1 MIYTYSMVMVEK
13 GSNLPAKKLV
23 IKPLRSRSTLPQDF
37 KESSWAYLKEAI
49 HAIQKE
55 SAVSTSLEE
64 LYRRVEDL
72 CVQGNSEWLYGRVQE
87 ECEGHAVRVLA
98 SLASVSQ
105 QDERFLEQMEE
116 KWNTYCSQLILIR
129 HIFLYLDRTHLLI
142 QSEHRSLFDLGLFYF
157 REHLDK
163 EYAQVKSNILE
174 EMMQKLDAER
184 ESFTIRRDLLKNL
197 VRMFTLLGL
206 YDVSFMPVLLARVKS
221 FYTGE
226 ANRNI
231 QTYSLSEYLQYVDTR
246 ISEEF
251 DRCNVMLAP
260 TTRIP
265 LIQTVES
272 CIIEPHIG
280 YMLEHGFDNLIDEDH
295 IEDLNR
301 MYRVFGR
308 VKAHKALCLAFKNHL
323 KNVGSGIVG
332 NQDKDSEM
340 IKSIITLK
348 QRMDRILAECFEDIM
363 FHDAM
368 KDAFGYFVNMRSNRP
383 AELLAKHMD
392 SILRGG
398 GKIVGSGSKG
408 GQAAE
413 DDVESALDSCL
424 SIFRFISGKD
434 AFEAFYKKDLA
445 KRLLFNRSFS
455 VDIEKSAIS
464 KLKTECGP
472 HFTSK
477 LEGMFKDMELSK
489 DLMSSFKMSSSAMDE
504 LSTVCPGTEV
514 SVHVLTSGL
523 WPTYPQMECNFPEH
537 LSNGLETFKKHYLEK
552 HNGRKLMW
560 LHSLGT
566 CIMKVTFSSGTKELA
581 LSFFQAATLMAFED
595 KDTLDFKT
603 ISSLTGIDDG
613 ELRRTLQSLACGRE
627 RVLLKEPKGK
637 DVHDDDTFTFN
648 MNYTSKQYRVKIN
661 AIQMKE
667 TSDESKKT
675 NEMVMQDRQHQID
688 AAIVRVMKTRKIL
701 AHKLLMNELM
711 TQLKFPVSATDL
723 KKRVESLIDRE
734 YMERDSSDAQI
745 YKYLA

>member
-1 MIYTYSMVMVEK
+1 MVMADK
-13 GSNLPAKKLV
+13 GSKLPVKKLV

-37 KESSWAYLKEAI
+37 QESNWACLREAI
-49 HAIQKE
+49 YAIQNE
-55 SAVSTSLEE
+55 TSISASLEE

-72 CVQGNSEWLYGRVQE
+72 CVQGNAEWLYGQLQQ
-87 ECEGHAVRVLA
+87 ECEGHAVRVLG
-98 SLASVSQ
+98 SLAAVSQ
-105 QDERFLEQMEE
+105 QDERFLELIEE

-129 HIFLYLDRTHLLI
+129 HIFLYLDRTHLLV
-142 QSEHRSLFDLGLFYF
+142 QSEHRSLFDMGLFYF
-157 REHLDK
+157 REHMDK
-163 EYAQVKSNILE
+163 EYVQVKERIIE
-174 EMMQKLDAER
+174 QMMKQIDAER
-184 ESFTIRRDLLKNL
+184 EAYTIRRDLLKSL

-206 YDVSFMPVLLARVKS
+206 YDISFIPIFLSRTNT
-221 FYTGE
+221 FYSDE
-226 ANRNI
+226 ASKNI
-231 QTYSLSEYLQYVDTR
+231 QTLTLSQYLEYVDAR
-246 ISEEF
+246 IAEEF
-251 DRCNVMLAP
+251 DRCNFMLA
-260 TTRIP
+260 TTSRIP
-265 LIQTVES
+265 LIQTVEA

-280 YMLEHGFDNLIDEDH
+280 RMLEHGFDKLIDEDH
-295 IEDLNR
+295 IEDLKR

-323 KNVGSGIVG
+323 KTVGSAIVN
-332 NQDKDSEM
+332 NQEKDSEM
-340 IKSIITLK
+340 IKNIITLK

-363 FHDAM
+363 YQDAM
-368 KDAFGYFVNMRSNRP
+368 KDAFGYFVNMKSNRP

-398 GKIVGSGSKG
+398 GKIGGSGSKG

-464 KLKTECGP
+464 KLKTECGA

-477 LEGMFKDMELSK
+477 LEGMFKDVELSK
-489 DLMSSFKMSSSAMDE
+489 DIMASFKASPSAME
-504 LSTVCPGTEV
+504 QLSIVCPGTDINV
-514 SVHVLTSGL
+514 QVLTSGL
-523 WPTYPQMECNFPEH
+523 WPTYQQMECNFPES
-537 LSNGLETFKKHYLEK
+537 LFNGLETFRKHYLEK

-560 LHSLGT
+560 LHPLGT

-581 LSFFQAATLMAFED
+581 LSFFQAATLMCFENTD
-595 KDTLDFKT
+595 SLRFKE
-603 ISSLTGIDDG
+603 IASSTGIEDG

-627 RVLLKEPKGK
+627 KVLLKEPRGK
-637 DVHDDDTFTFN
+637 DVNDDDTFIFN
-648 MNYTSKQYRVKIN
+648 TKYTSKQYRVKIN

-667 TSDESKKT
+667 TSDESRKT

-688 AAIVRVMKTRKIL
+688 AAIVRVMKTRKTL
-701 AHKLLMNELM
+701 GHKLLMNELM
-711 TQLKFPVSATDL
+711 TQLRFPVSATDL

-734 YMERDSSDAQI
+734 YIERDPSDAQI
-745 YKYLA
+745 YNYLA